1 MTNLLSA
8 TEWIENARQVLVL
21 TGAGLSTA
29 SGIPDFR
36 GPQGIWTKDPDA
48 EKLSDI
54 SYYLSDA
61 RIREKSWRSRRDSP
75 VWHAQ
80 PGIGHRALAAFEQSG
95 CLHTLVTQNIDGLHQ
110 VAGSSADKVVEIHG
124 TIRDVA
130 CTECDYRAPM
140 QTALKRLALG
150 EKSATI
156 SFGQSLV
163 QRDLARA
170 EKSAREC
177 DVLLAVGS
185 TLSVFPVA
193 GLVPIAQKRGAKI
206 IIVNRDPTAMDDLAD
221 AVLLGDLN
229 ALLPTLLGEIE
240 TT

>member
-1 MTNLLSA
+1 M
-8 TEWIENARQVLVL
+8 L

-48 EKLSDI
+48 EKLSDL

-61 RIREKSWRSRRDSP
+61 RIRKKSWLSRRDSP

-80 PGIGHRALAAFEQSG
+80 PGIGHRALAAFERSG
-95 CLHTLVTQNIDGLHQ
+95 RLHTLVTQNIDGLHQ
-110 VAGSSADKVVEIHG
+110 EAGSSVDKVVEIHG
-124 TIRDVA
+124 TIREVA

-150 EKSATI
+150 EEDPDCPDCGGILKSATI

-163 QRDLARA
+163 AKDLERA
-170 EKSAREC
+170 EQAAHEC
-177 DVLLAVGS
+177 DLLLAVGS

-193 GLVPIAQKRGAKI
+193 GLVPIAHKAGARVVI
-206 IIVNRDPTAMDDLAD
+206 INAEPTAMDDLGH
-221 AVLLGDLN
+221 AVLMGDIEL
-229 ALLPTLLGEIE
+229 LLPQLMVQNES
-240 TT
+240 